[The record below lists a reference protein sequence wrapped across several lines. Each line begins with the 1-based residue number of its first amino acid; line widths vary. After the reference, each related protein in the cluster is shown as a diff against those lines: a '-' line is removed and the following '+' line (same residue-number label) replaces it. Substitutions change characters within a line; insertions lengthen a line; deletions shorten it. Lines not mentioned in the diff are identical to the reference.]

1 MTQRYTLEVSA
12 EQAQLLV
19 QALDHYS
26 RTGIGQFEDVINVY
40 DHDYRMSLHK
50 KEELRAALNL
60 AKGIAEH
67 LASGSYGI
75 RNPKVADKF
84 RQAYDIQQV
93 IRNRLAFD
101 RKPEGDIT
109 VDFDEPRQISSV
121 PLPTIRRLPTEAE
134 LNPRCPECGG
144 DLGGTDLGRLETHKA
159 GCPRF
164 PL

>member
-1 MTQRYTLEVSA
+1 MTQRYTLEMSA
-12 EQAQLLV
+12 EQARLLV

-26 RTGIGQFEDVINVY
+26 RIGSGQFENVVDVY

-50 KEELRAALNL
+50 KEDLRDALNL
-60 AKGIAEH
+60 AKGVVGHPAN
-67 LASGSYGI
+67 GSHGI
-75 RNPKVADKF
+75 HNPNVNDCF

-101 RKPEGDIT
+101 RKPEGGIQ
-109 VDFDEPRQISSV
+109 VDFDEPRQISTV

-134 LNPRCPECGG
+134 PDPRCPECQG
-144 DLGGTDLGRLETHKA
+144 DLGGTDLGRLENHKA
-159 GCPRF
+159 GCSRF